1 MLFRSLAIQE
11 RDARKASGLPLPVT
25 ASSDAP
31 PEPQPDLPFSVAF
44 PSLPPTEAAPIELDD
59 SFLSSATG
67 PADLDSL
74 FGDSAL
80 PSPVVPPLA
89 DADFL
94 ASLNLS
100 TLPPSTS
107 LPPTGESDLET
118 LLNMVNASGGIG
130 GDFSMEG
137 MDFGAMSLPPADAG
151 GMTGLEGGTIDST
164 ELEELLKS
172 LGGTG

>member
-1 MLFRSLAIQE
+1 M
-11 RDARKASGLPLPVT
+11 
-25 ASSDAP
+25 
-31 PEPQPDLPFSVAF
+31 
-44 PSLPPTEAAPIELDD
+44 ELDD

-80 PSPVVPPLA
+80 PSPAANPAA

-100 TLPPSTS
+100 MLPPPPP
-107 LPPTGESDLET
+107 LPVSGEPDLET
-118 LLNMVNASGGIG
+118 LLSIVNAAGGIG
-130 GDFSMEG
+130 GGFSMEG
-137 MDFGAMSLPPADAG
+137 MDFGAMPPPVPGGAG
-151 GMTGLEGGTIDST
+151 MEAGTIDST